1 MGSAPD
7 PPDYAAAAEKTAE
20 ASLEATK
27 YQTMA
32 NRPNTTTPWG
42 VDTWTTDPTTG
53 ASTRNITLDKDQ
65 QAALDSQQ
73 RMDRMR
79 SSTAEGMMGRVK
91 RELGKPVNFK
101 GFEDYGSLG
110 DPNVRRQKQED
121 AAYGR
126 ATSRLDPYWKDQT
139 EATDI
144 QLRNQ
149 GLNPGDEAYDKAMA
163 NVTRARTDAYSAA
176 QNDAVTQG
184 RAESDLSYG
193 QDLGTANYSNNLR
206 TQQITEELQKRG
218 WSLNEINALVSGQQ
232 IGMPQAPANQ
242 PNSTAARAQ
251 SADYSSAAQ
260 QQYQS
265 SLDRFNAEQ
274 AGMQGMFSGAGSIA
288 QAYMMSDMRLK
299 SNIVHVGTFKHYN
312 VYEYDIGGS
321 RTQGVMAQEVQLT
334 NPDAVA
340 VHESGYLMVNY
351 GAL

>member
-1 MGSAPD
+1 MSSAPKA
-7 PPDYAAAAEKTAE
+7 PDYAAAAEKTAA

-42 VDTWTTDPTTG
+42 TDTWTTDPNTG
-53 ASTRNITLDKDQ
+53 ASTRRITLDPAE
-65 QAALDSQQ
+65 QAALDAQQGMDKTRSQ
-73 RMDRMR
+73 
-79 SSTAEGMMGRVK
+79 TAGGMMNRVK
-91 RELGKPVNFK
+91 RELGRSVDFSK
-101 GFEDYGSLG
+101 FENYGSLG
-110 DPNVRRQKQED
+110 DPNIRRQHQED

-126 ATSRLDPYWKDQT
+126 ATSRLDPYWHDQVQS
-139 EATDI
+139 TDVE
-144 QLRNQ
+144 LRNQ

-163 NVTRARTDAYSAA
+163 NTTRARTDAYSAA

-232 IGMPQAPANQ
+232 IGMPQAPSNQ

-251 SADYSSAAQ
+251 SADYSTAAQ

-265 SLDRFNAEQ
+265 SLDKLNAEQ
-274 AGMQGMFSGAGSIA
+274 AGIQGMFSGAGGIA

-299 SNIVHVGTFKHYN
+299 SNIKHVGIFKHYN
-312 VYEYDIGGS
+312 VYEYDIAGT
-321 RTQGVMAQEVQLT
+321 RTPGVMAQEVLLT
-334 NPDAVA
+334 NPEAVSE
-340 VHESGYLMVNY
+340 HESGYLMVNY